1 MVAKTTRD
9 LNSELAHVL
18 VCAGTIFEWL
28 KTTPDQW
35 KVQIEA
41 LVRSVGGVGVRW
53 LSIYPYSGNASAI
66 ERTAICNSIVSVFG
80 GQRSGDR
87 VSMIAE
93 HGLIVVVDTCADGQE
108 RFVNS
113 VAQLSS
119 SQAIDEEKLAATL
132 LSPASGEPDLVLV
145 LGAPTQVPESLM
157 WELAYSELVFLN
169 VPWLQCDVE
178 HIQMAIGD
186 FQRRDRRFGGVDS

>member
-1 MVAKTTRD
+1 MVKASRD
-9 LNSELAHVL
+9 LHGDLAHIL
-18 VCAGTIFEWL
+18 VCAGTVVEWL
-28 KTTPDQW
+28 KTTSDQW
-35 KVQIEA
+35 KVQIDA
-41 LVRSVGGVGVRW
+41 LVRSVSGVGVRW
-53 LSIYPYSGNASAI
+53 LSIYPYSGQVSAI
-66 ERTAICNSIVSVFG
+66 ERTEICNAIISVFG

-87 VSMIAE
+87 VSVIAD
-93 HGLIVVVDTCADGQE
+93 HGLVVVVDTCANGQE
-108 RFVNS
+108 RFVNA

-119 SQAIDEEKLAATL
+119 SQEIDEDKLAATL

-145 LGAPTQVPESLM
+145 LGSPTQVPESLM

>member
-1 MVAKTTRD
+1 MVKTSHD
-9 LNSELAHVL
+9 SNGDLAHVL
-18 VCAGTIFEWL
+18 VCAGTITEWL
-28 KTTPDQW
+28 ETTPNQW
-35 KVQIEA
+35 KIQIDA
-41 LVRSVGGVGVRW
+41 LVKSVSGVGVRW
-53 LSIYPYSGNASAI
+53 LSIYPYSGHASAI
-66 ERTAICNSIVSVFG
+66 ERTTICNLIVSVFG

-87 VSMIAE
+87 VSVIGA

-119 SQAIDEEKLAATL
+119 SQEIDEDKLAATL
-132 LSPASGEPDLVLV
+132 LAPASGEPDLVLV
-145 LGAPTQVPESLM
+145 LGSPTQVPESLM

-169 VPWLQCDVE
+169 VPWLKCDVE

>member
-1 MVAKTTRD
+1 MVKTSHD
-9 LNSELAHVL
+9 SNGDLAHVL
-18 VCAGTIFEWL
+18 VCAGTITEWL
-28 KTTPDQW
+28 ETTPNQW
-35 KVQIEA
+35 KLQIDA
-41 LVRSVGGVGVRW
+41 LVKSVSGVGVRW
-53 LSIYPYSGNASAI
+53 LSIYPYSGHARAI
-66 ERTAICNSIVSVFG
+66 ERTTICNSIVSVFG

-87 VSMIAE
+87 VSVIGE

-108 RFVNS
+108 RFVNA

-119 SQAIDEEKLAATL
+119 SQEIDEDKLAATL
-132 LSPASGEPDLVLV
+132 LAPASGEPDLVLV
-145 LGAPTQVPESLM
+145 LGSPTQVPESLM

-169 VPWLQCDVE
+169 VPWLKCDVE

>member
-1 MVAKTTRD
+1 MVKASRD
-9 LNSELAHVL
+9 LHGDLAHIL
-18 VCAGTIFEWL
+18 VCAGTVVEWL
-28 KTTPDQW
+28 KTTSDQW
-35 KVQIEA
+35 KVQIDA
-41 LVRSVGGVGVRW
+41 LVRSVSGVGVRW
-53 LSIYPYSGNASAI
+53 LSIYPYSGQVSAI
-66 ERTAICNSIVSVFG
+66 ERTEICNAIISVFG

-87 VSMIAE
+87 VSIISD
-93 HGLIVVVDTCADGQE
+93 HGLVVVVDTCANGQE
-108 RFVNS
+108 RFVNA

-119 SQAIDEEKLAATL
+119 SQEIDEDKLAATL

-145 LGAPTQVPESLM
+145 LGSPTQVPESLM

>member
-1 MVAKTTRD
+1 MIKTVRE
-9 LNSELAHVL
+9 LSGELAHIL
-18 VCAGTIFEWL
+18 VCAGTIDEWL
-28 KTTPDQW
+28 KTTPEQW
-35 KVQIEA
+35 KIQIDA
-41 LVRSVGGVGVRW
+41 LVRSVSGVGVRW
-53 LSIYPYSGNASAI
+53 LSVYPYSGDASAI
-66 ERTAICNSIVSVFG
+66 ERTAICNSIISVFG
-80 GQRSGDR
+80 GQRAGDR
-87 VSMIAE
+87 VSLVAT
-93 HGLIVVVDTCADGQE
+93 HGLIVVVDTCANGQE
-108 RFVNS
+108 RFVNA

-119 SQAIDEEKLAATL
+119 SQEIDEDKLAATL